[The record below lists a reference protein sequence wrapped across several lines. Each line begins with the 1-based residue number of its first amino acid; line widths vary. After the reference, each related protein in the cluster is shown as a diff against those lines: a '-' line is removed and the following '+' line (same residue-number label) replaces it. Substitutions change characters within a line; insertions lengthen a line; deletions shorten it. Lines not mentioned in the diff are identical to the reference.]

1 MKIQTFT
8 GIVIA
13 GLVATSLLTRE
24 GFMETEEPK
33 APKPIPEQTE
43 TATFAAGCFWCT
55 EAVLE
60 GLDGVVSATSGYIGG
75 QTENPSYKEICTGQS
90 GHAEATQVVFDP
102 TVIKYETLL
111 DMFWR
116 MHDPTTL
123 NRQGADVGT
132 QYRSGIFYHSEEQRL
147 AAEASKSALD
157 QSGTWKNPVVT
168 EITAATTFY
177 PAETEHQDLYRSNKN
192 YGYCRMVI
200 TPKMK
205 KLGLE

>member
-1 MKIQTFT
+1 MKMKPVL

-13 GLVATSLLTRE
+13 GVVATALLTRE
-24 GFMETEEPK
+24 GYMETEEPK
-33 APKPIPEQTE
+33 APKSIPEHTE

-55 EAVLE
+55 EAVFE
-60 GLDGVVSATSGYIGG
+60 RLDGVVSATSGYIGG
-75 QTENPSYKEICTGQS
+75 QTDNPTYKQICTGQT

-102 TVIKYETLL
+102 AVITFDTLL
-111 DMFWR
+111 DMFWQ

-123 NRQGADVGT
+123 NRQGADAGT
-132 QYRSGIFYHSEEQRL
+132 QYRSGVFYHSDEQRL
-147 AAEASKSALD
+147 AAEASKKALGE
-157 QSGTWKNPVVT
+157 SGTWKNPVVT
-168 EITAATTFY
+168 EITSATTFY
-177 PAETEHQDLYRSNKN
+177 PAELEHQDFYQSNKN